1 MELATLLPATF
12 AGSAMISFTGLL
24 IVGVV
29 AVAVPLFLGLV
40 PAVKVPAVVLEILGG
55 VLVGPAVLGWVH
67 LDVAVRVISD
77 LGLGFLLFMA
87 GFEIDLRRFDRRVLN
102 LAGRAF
108 VLSAVL
114 ALLLAY
120 GLRLGG
126 EVRDGLLVGI
136 TLMATSLGVLV
147 PILKDADQTQTY
159 FGRLIMAAGSIAE
172 LAPLVLLSVF
182 FSASSTNPSVELG
195 LLAGFIGFTAVAVVV
210 IQRIRRWGPL
220 REVVQRLENT
230 SSQLRV
236 RLAITFAL
244 AFSAVAEHF
253 GLAMI
258 LGAFLAGVIV
268 RRTDESP
275 ASQEEFQSKLEAIGF
290 GFLIPV
296 FFVSTGVGLDITSLF
311 HSTRAII
318 DVPIFLVALLVVRGL
333 PALLY
338 VRAVGR
344 TRAVAAGFMQAT
356 SLTFIV
362 VATTIGVQTG
372 HQRTSTAAALVVALL
387 SVIIYP
393 PVALQMLKSARGP
406 PGVTPPGSPAG
417 PFLGRQRA
425 VTARRPPARARP
437 RRLGVAA
444 GNPAG
449 SGRRRRQRNPRWR
462 GRRRRRA

>member
-1 MELATLLPATF
+1 MEPARPLPATL
-12 AGSAMISFTGLL
+12 ARSIMISFTSLL
-24 IVGVV
+24 VVGAV
-29 AVAVPLFLGLV
+29 AVAVPLLLGLV
-40 PAVKVPAVVLEILGG
+40 PALKVPAVVLEILGG

-67 LDVAVRVISD
+67 LDVAVRVTSD

-87 GFEIDLRRFDRRVLN
+87 GFEIDLRRFDRRVLI
-102 LAGRAF
+102 LVGQAF
-108 VLSAVL
+108 AVSAVL

-120 GLRLGG
+120 GLGLGG
-126 EVRDGLLVGI
+126 EVKDGLLVGI

-147 PILKDADQTQTY
+147 PILKDADQTETY
-159 FGRLIMAAGSIAE
+159 FGRLIMAAGSLAE

-182 FSASSTNPSVELG
+182 FSASSTNPSAELG
-195 LLAGFIGFTAVAVVV
+195 LLAGFVGFTAVVVLV
-210 IQRIRRWGPL
+210 TQRVRGWGPL
-220 REVVQRLENT
+220 REVVQRLEDT

-244 AFSAVAEHF
+244 AFSVVAEHF
-253 GLAMI
+253 GLATI

-275 ASQEEFQSKLEAIGF
+275 DSQQEFQGKLEAIGF

-296 FFVSTGVGLDITSLF
+296 FFVSTGVGLGIASLF

-318 DVPIFLVALLVVRGL
+318 DVPVFLVALLAVRGL

-338 VRAVGR
+338 VRVVGR

-372 HQRTSTAAALVVALL
+372 HQRASTAAALVVAGLL
-387 SVIIYP
+387 SVVIYP
-393 PVALQMLKSARGP
+393 PVALQMLKSA
-406 PGVTPPGSPAG
+406 AD
-417 PFLGRQRA
+417 RQ
-425 VTARRPPARARP
+425 VSRPPAPRP
-437 RRLGVAA
+437 G
-444 GNPAG
+444 P
-449 SGRRRRQRNPRWR
+449 S
-462 GRRRRRA
+462 